1 MKKPFRFM
9 TIFVLSLL
17 LLAGCAQMQELFSGS
32 PESRQAQPVSRYLDF
47 GDVLLPGELSK
58 VAKESFITN
67 GHGRL
72 VLTGRVRGDSL
83 AQYFVTSMES
93 EGWTALNQYTYQG
106 SIKQFFRKN
115 QRMASVLITENPLST
130 QVEIWVVPLGKI

>member
-72 VLTGRVRGDSL
+72 VLTGRVRCDSM
-83 AQYFVTSMES
+83 AQ
-93 EGWTALNQYTYQG
+93 
-106 SIKQFFRKN
+106 
-115 QRMASVLITENPLST
+115 
-130 QVEIWVVPLGKI
+130 